1 MAKKTGLAVIQKRTK
16 SLWYKVNEKFGDHK
30 YMLGVNG
37 LDQVV
42 LSKGYTEEIAKGTAQ
57 VNAKLKELLEAYGGH
72 NMDMSK
78 RMRLNELAKD
88 FDRCEVRRTLMRE
101 FGESET
107 AYSGVNADGE
117 DVLLSIFSD
126 RIIVSTNQR
135 NGWVRVN
142 FYDADGYAEGETFKG
157 RWAE

>member
-1 MAKKTGLAVIQKRTK
+1 
-16 SLWYKVNEKFGDHK
+16 
-30 YMLGVNG
+30 
-37 LDQVV
+37 
-42 LSKGYTEEIAKGTAQ
+42 
-57 VNAKLKELLEAYGGH
+57 
-72 NMDMSK
+72 MDMNR

-88 FDRCEVRRTLMRE
+88 FDRCEVRRTLMKE

-117 DVLLSIFSD
+117 DVLLSIFTD
-126 RIIVSTNQR
+126 HITVSANQR

-142 FYDADGYAEGETFKG
+142 YYDSDGYAEGETFKG

>member
-1 MAKKTGLAVIQKRTK
+1 
-16 SLWYKVNEKFGDHK
+16 
-30 YMLGVNG
+30 
-37 LDQVV
+37 
-42 LSKGYTEEIAKGTAQ
+42 
-57 VNAKLKELLEAYGGH
+57 
-72 NMDMSK
+72 MDMNK

-88 FDRCEVRRTLMRE
+88 FNRCEVRRTLMRE

-117 DVLLSIFSD
+117 NVLLSIFSD

>member
-1 MAKKTGLAVIQKRTK
+1 
-16 SLWYKVNEKFGDHK
+16 
-30 YMLGVNG
+30 
-37 LDQVV
+37 
-42 LSKGYTEEIAKGTAQ
+42 
-57 VNAKLKELLEAYGGH
+57 
-72 NMDMSK
+72 MDMNT

-107 AYSGVNADGE
+107 AYSGVNTDGE

-126 RIIVSTNQR
+126 HITVSTNQH

-142 FYDADGYAEGETFKG
+142 YYDADGYAEGETFKG

>member
-1 MAKKTGLAVIQKRTK
+1 
-16 SLWYKVNEKFGDHK
+16 
-30 YMLGVNG
+30 
-37 LDQVV
+37 
-42 LSKGYTEEIAKGTAQ
+42 
-57 VNAKLKELLEAYGGH
+57 
-72 NMDMSK
+72 MDMNT
-78 RMRLNELAKD
+78 RLRLNELAKG

-126 RIIVSTNQR
+126 HITVSTNQH

-142 FYDADGYAEGETFKG
+142 YYDADGYAEGETFKG

>member
-1 MAKKTGLAVIQKRTK
+1 
-16 SLWYKVNEKFGDHK
+16 
-30 YMLGVNG
+30 
-37 LDQVV
+37 
-42 LSKGYTEEIAKGTAQ
+42 
-57 VNAKLKELLEAYGGH
+57 
-72 NMDMSK
+72 MDMNK

>member
-1 MAKKTGLAVIQKRTK
+1 
-16 SLWYKVNEKFGDHK
+16 
-30 YMLGVNG
+30 
-37 LDQVV
+37 
-42 LSKGYTEEIAKGTAQ
+42 
-57 VNAKLKELLEAYGGH
+57 
-72 NMDMSK
+72 MDMNK

-88 FDRCEVRRTLMRE
+88 FNRCEVRRTLMRE

-157 RWAE
+157 RWT

>member
-1 MAKKTGLAVIQKRTK
+1 
-16 SLWYKVNEKFGDHK
+16 
-30 YMLGVNG
+30 
-37 LDQVV
+37 
-42 LSKGYTEEIAKGTAQ
+42 
-57 VNAKLKELLEAYGGH
+57 
-72 NMDMSK
+72 MDMSK

-142 FYDADGYAEGETFKG
+142 FYDADCYAEGETFKG

>member
-1 MAKKTGLAVIQKRTK
+1 
-16 SLWYKVNEKFGDHK
+16 
-30 YMLGVNG
+30 
-37 LDQVV
+37 
-42 LSKGYTEEIAKGTAQ
+42 
-57 VNAKLKELLEAYGGH
+57 
-72 NMDMSK
+72 MDMSK

-88 FDRCEVRRTLMRE
+88 FNRCEVRRTLMRE
-101 FGESET
+101 FGESEA

-117 DVLLSIFSD
+117 DILLSIFSD

-157 RWAE
+157 RLAE

>member
-1 MAKKTGLAVIQKRTK
+1 
-16 SLWYKVNEKFGDHK
+16 
-30 YMLGVNG
+30 
-37 LDQVV
+37 
-42 LSKGYTEEIAKGTAQ
+42 
-57 VNAKLKELLEAYGGH
+57 
-72 NMDMSK
+72 MDMNK

-88 FDRCEVRRTLMRE
+88 FERCEVRRTLMRE

>member
-1 MAKKTGLAVIQKRTK
+1 MDSNKQK
-16 SLWYKVNEKFGDHK
+16 
-30 YMLGVNG
+30 
-37 LDQVV
+37 
-42 LSKGYTEEIAKGTAQ
+42 
-57 VNAKLKELLEAYGGH
+57 
-72 NMDMSK
+72 
-78 RMRLNELAKD
+78 RLNELAAH
-88 FDRCEVRRTLMRE
+88 FERSEVRKTLMKE

-126 RIIVSTNQR
+126 HITVSTNQC

-142 FYDADGYAEGETFKG
+142 YYDADGYAEGETYKG